1 MIEAFATV
9 FDGYTLELAAS
20 MLVGT
25 ACGVIGC
32 FVVLR
37 GMALV
42 GDALSHS
49 VLPGVVVAFMLAGAG
64 PVPMFIGAMT
74 SGIATSVLINT
85 IQNNS
90 RIKGDSAIGLVFTV
104 FFAVGVIL
112 ISALPRGTH
121 FDLKCFLFG
130 NPLAV
135 GQSDLWMM
143 VIVAAVVCAAVVL
156 LFHPLRTASFDPVM
170 AASVGINPKVAHYVV
185 MILLAATVVA
195 SLQAVGIIMVVAMI
209 IAPGATAY
217 QWTDRLGTML
227 WLAALIGTFSTGL
240 GFVVSFWQNWPSGPA
255 MTLVAGGL
263 FIFSMLFS
271 PSYGIVAAAT
281 TRRRNK
287 QHIAREDLLK
297 ALARMPDH
305 VASDKQLA
313 ESTGLSRK
321 RVVALGG
328 KLAAKGLVDKLGD
341 GRYRLSAAGD
351 EFAHGLLRTH
361 RLWESLLH
369 ETGIDPAQLHP
380 LAERLEHA
388 HELAD
393 VLDSRL
399 GSPERDPHGRK
410 IPRPEGKYADD

>member
-9 FDGYTLELAAS
+9 IDGYMLELTAS

-25 ACGVIGC
+25 ACGVIGA

-49 VLPGVVVAFMLAGAG
+49 VLPGVVLAFMLAGTG
-64 PVPMFIGAMT
+64 PLSMFIGAM
-74 SGIATSVLINT
+74 SAGIVTSVLINT
-85 IQNNS
+85 IENNS

-104 FFAVGVIL
+104 FFAIGVIL

-143 VIVAAVVCAAVVL
+143 VIVAVVVCAVVVL

-170 AASVGINPKVAHYVV
+170 AASIGINPKVAHYVI

-217 QWTDRLGTML
+217 QWTDRLGVML
-227 WLAALIGTFSTGL
+227 LLAALIGTFSTGL

-255 MTLVAGGL
+255 MTVVAGGL

-271 PSYGIVAAAT
+271 HRYGIVAAMIT
-281 TRRRNK
+281 KRRNTL
-287 QHIAREDLLK
+287 HIAREDFLK

-305 VASDKQLA
+305 ISSVVQLV
-313 ESTGLSRK
+313 ESTGMNRQ
-321 RVVALGG
+321 RVAALGA
-328 KLAAKGLVDKLGD
+328 KLAGKGLVENLGM
-341 GRYRLSAAGD
+341 GRFQLSAAGD

-369 ETGIDPAQLHP
+369 ETGIDPAQVHP

-393 VLDSRL
+393 MLDSKL
-399 GSPERDPHGRK
+399 GSPETDPHGKR
-410 IPRPEGKYADD
+410 IPRPEDRYRDS

>member
-1 MIEAFATV
+1 MIGALGIV
-9 FDGYTLELAAS
+9 IDGYMLELVAS

-42 GDALSHS
+42 GDALIHA
-49 VLPGVVVAFMLAGAG
+49 VLPGVVIAFMIAGTG
-64 PVPMFIGAMT
+64 PVAMFVGAMT
-74 SGIATSVLINT
+74 SGILTSVLINT

-104 FFAVGVIL
+104 FFALGVIL

-143 VIVAAVVCAAVVL
+143 VIVAAVVCISVVL

-170 AASVGINPKVAHYVV
+170 AASIGINPKVAHYVV

-227 WLAALIGTFSTGL
+227 ILAAIIGMFSAGL

-255 MTLVAGGL
+255 MTVVAGGL
-263 FIFSMLFS
+263 FILSMMFS
-271 PSYGIVAAAT
+271 PKYGIVAAVM
-281 TRRRNK
+281 TRRRNV
-287 QHIAREDLLK
+287 QHIAREDFLK
-297 ALARMPDH
+297 ALARKPDH
-305 VASDKQLA
+305 KASLEQIF
-313 ESTGLSRK
+313 EETGMERGRIIAQGRK
-321 RVVALGG
+321 LVRE
-328 KLAAKGLVDKLGD
+328 GLVDNLG
-341 GRYRLSAAGD
+341 GGVYHLNAAGD
-351 EFAHGLLRTH
+351 KHAHGVLRTH
-361 RLWESLLH
+361 RLWESLLA
-369 ETGIDPAQLHP
+369 ETGIDPAQVHHM
-380 LAERLEHA
+380 AERLEHA

-393 VLDSRL
+393 QLDKKL
-399 GSPERDPHGRK
+399 GQPEKDPHGK
-410 IPRPEGKYADD
+410 TIPRESNLREDG

>member
-1 MIEAFATV
+1 MTGAFATV
-9 FDGYTLELAAS
+9 LDGYMLELAAS

-49 VLPGVVVAFMLAGAG
+49 VLPGVVLAFMVAGTGPLA
-64 PVPMFIGAMT
+64 MFIGAM
-74 SGIATSVLINT
+74 SAGIVTSVLINT
-85 IQNNS
+85 IENNS
-90 RIKGDSAIGLVFTV
+90 RIKGDAAIGLVFTV
-104 FFAVGVIL
+104 LFAIGVIL

-135 GQSDLWMM
+135 GQADLWMM
-143 VIVAAVVCAAVVL
+143 VIVATVVCAAVVL

-170 AASVGINPKVAHYVV
+170 AASIGINPKVAHYVV

-217 QWTDRLGTML
+217 QWTDRLGVML
-227 WLAALIGTFSTGL
+227 LLAAVIGTFSTGL

-255 MTLVAGGL
+255 MTVVAGGL

-271 PSYGIVAAAT
+271 PRYGTVAAAIT
-281 TRRRNK
+281 KRRNAL
-287 QHIAREDLLK
+287 HIAREDFLK
-297 ALARMPDH
+297 SLARMPDH
-305 VASDKQLA
+305 IATDEQLV
-313 ESTGLSRK
+313 ESTGITRQ
-321 RVVALGG
+321 RVAALGRKLVG
-328 KLAAKGLVDKLGD
+328 KNLVESLGG
-341 GRYRLSAAGD
+341 GRYRLSAAGN

-369 ETGIDPAQLHP
+369 ETGIDEAQVHP

-393 VLDSRL
+393 VLDKKL
-399 GSPERDPHGRK
+399 GAPETDPHGKR
-410 IPRPEGKYADD
+410 IPRPEGHYSHD